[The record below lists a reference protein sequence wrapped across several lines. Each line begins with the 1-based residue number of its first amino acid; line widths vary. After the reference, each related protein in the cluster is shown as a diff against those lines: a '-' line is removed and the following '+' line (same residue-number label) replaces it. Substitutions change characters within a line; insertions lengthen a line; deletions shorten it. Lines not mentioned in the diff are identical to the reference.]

1 MRRRREKDNG
11 GGANTGRIT
20 RYVETII

>member
-11 GGANTGRIT
+11 GGENTGRIT
-20 RYVETII
+20 RHVETII

>member
-20 RYVETII
+20 RHVETII